1 MHRGLDR
8 RRAVLVVE
16 NQEVVAGQAG
26 DLGDRRLTELQPD
39 AVRRLTGCDG
49 LLQVIGAKHIPYLLR
64 DADEAKHGRRGA
76 AMPPCG
82 ADRRRPLA
90 TKPSSTCCPTG
101 RQRQEISLLTRNI
114 KEQLK
119 TTKKKR

>member
-82 ADRRRPLA
+82 PDRRRPLA
-90 TKPSSTCCPTG
+90 TNTSSTCFTTG
-101 RQRQEISLLTRNI
+101 DRTRDL
-114 KEQLK
+114 EGMS
-119 TTKKKR
+119 